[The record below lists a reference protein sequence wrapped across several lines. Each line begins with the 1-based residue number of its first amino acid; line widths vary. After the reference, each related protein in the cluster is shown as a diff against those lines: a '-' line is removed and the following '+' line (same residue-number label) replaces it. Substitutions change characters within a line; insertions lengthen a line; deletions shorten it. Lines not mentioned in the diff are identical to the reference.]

1 MAHFLKKICLEKTLI
16 LPLTE
21 DVVIRLPFL
30 SFLVH
35 FLLTL
40 DDDLLQLS
48 NPETK
53 GFIQCDQI
61 WQKIAIVAKV
71 YKSSALSSVTR
82 FDKKSPLW
90 QKFISLRLFLE
101 GLFNVWQK
109 F

>member
-71 YKSSALSSVTR
+71 YKSSA
-82 FDKKSPLW
+82 
-90 QKFISLRLFLE
+90 IS
-101 GLFNVWQK
+101 
-109 F
+109 